1 MRKADRLRSF
11 LGGAEQQTQETIM
24 AYTLSIAFAGNN
36 GLGGYLPSDTVQA
49 TLSLAGTDLDSG
61 TQNISNSGYTALE
74 SGACTYPCRVLIV
87 NRDTANNVSIYKD
100 NAGAHKIDELAPGE
114 AFFAS
119 RAPAAYYLQFATAT
133 GQIYRKIAE
142 V

>member
-1 MRKADRLRSF
+1 MAYSLTISFSGDNGAGSF
-11 LGGAEQQTQETIM
+11 LPSNSIQKTLELVGA
-24 AYTLSIAFAGNN
+24 
-36 GLGGYLPSDTVQA
+36 
-49 TLSLAGTDLDSG
+49 DLDAG

-87 NRDTANNVSIYKD
+87 NNAATNVSIFKD
-100 NAGAHKIDELAPGE
+100 NAGAQKIDELAPGE
-114 AFFAS
+114 AFFAA

-133 GQIYRKIAE
+133 GQIFRKIAE